1 MREWCKF
8 DEIDEGRVREG
19 CELFKI
25 GAGRAREVRKKDKMG
40 EGRVREWCKKLARAL
55 EARHVVP
62 DMSRDLTFNSKI

>member
-1 MREWCKF
+1 M
-8 DEIDEGRVREG
+8 REG

-62 DMSRDLTFNSKI
+62 DMSRDLTLNSKI